1 VWPRRLGP
9 GHPWLEPLRQGQ
21 TLRQDL
27 EPGYGLALPVGLEGR
42 LWGFVLLRG
51 ARASGWGEEETVPL
65 RWAAHA
71 LVEALQRSR
80 LEQALRQSE
89 QRYAGLQAAS
99 QRRVAELSLLSSV
112 LRALA
117 TDLEPEPV
125 FRKVVEAVSES
136 LGGSLASLYLL
147 EGKDLILQHQVG
159 YHRWFE
165 RIPLERGVIG
175 RAVRNAQAQL
185 ITDPAADPD
194 FLDAVGG
201 VVSAI
206 AIPVCIAEEVGGV
219 LAVES
224 RTEVFTPAD
233 LERLQSVAAP
243 LGLVLERA
251 RLFRSLRE
259 SESRFRA
266 LVETS
271 PDGILQVS
279 AEGVIL
285 YANPRYLEL
294 LGAPGAAAVVGQPV
308 VEFVAPE
315 FRQQVAERIRQVTAH
330 KQRVPFAEQQYRR
343 FDGTLLTV
351 EVSASPVEDPRLGQT
366 TLIAIVRD
374 ITARKQTEQA
384 LRQSEQ
390 RYRLLAENVTDAI
403 FILDLELNFSYV
415 SPSVYRLNGYEAA
428 ELQGRNLYDV
438 LSPHNAARVGEV
450 VRQQLGQTHGPAD
463 PWASHVLELTLT
475 HKNGQPV
482 WSEIQI
488 SFLRDEQGQAVGV
501 LAVARNISERRL
513 AETAMRESETRYRS
527 LFEGMPIGL
536 YRTSLDGYFLDGNPA
551 LVQMLGFDSLEEL
564 RQHNAGS
571 FYCAPQTRPALIEQ
585 YLHGGVHITET
596 ELVRRDGRRLW
607 VQEVAHLVCDEQGKP
622 LYFEGS
628 LQDISERKAYQAQV
642 ERLAYYDPL
651 TALPNRF
658 LLQERAE
665 QALARARRS
674 QQAVTLAYLDLDR
687 FKEINDTL
695 GHKVGDELLRLVA
708 DRIRNLSREADTQA
722 RLGGDEFA
730 LLLCDTDSR
739 GASQVASRL
748 LEALKQPFVVG
759 GETVHVGA
767 SIGLAVYPRDGETLD
782 ALTRAADI
790 AMYQAKAEGGGFRFY
805 NPAQNRYTR
814 QRLSTLQGLRR
825 ALGQGELLLHYQPV
839 LDLRT
844 QTLRRMEALVRW
856 QDPERGMIPPSE
868 FVPLAEETGII
879 QELDL
884 FVLEQAL
891 REAQSHGLEFSLN
904 LSARNFH
911 DPHFVELAAHLLQ
924 QHPLGRGRLWLEITE
939 TALMLEREKAIHN
952 LQALRNLGARI
963 ALDDFG
969 MGYSS
974 LAYLKHLPVD
984 MLKLDKQFV
993 AGIGNARD
1001 EAILHSVIALG
1012 HGLGLEVLAEGVE
1025 TPRQLAWLQSA
1036 GCDLAQGYYI
1046 GMPSPSGSGGFAFQ
1060 VPLGPES

>member
-1 VWPRRLGP
+1 M
-9 GHPWLEPLRQGQ
+9 
-21 TLRQDL
+21 
-27 EPGYGLALPVGLEGR
+27 
-42 LWGFVLLRG
+42 WGFVLLCG
-51 ARASGWGEEETVPL
+51 GGASGWGEEEAVPL

-71 LVEALQRSR
+71 LLEALQRSR
-80 LEQALRQSE
+80 LEQALRQ
-89 QRYAGLQAAS
+89 
-99 QRRVAELSLLSSV
+99 
-112 LRALA
+112 
-117 TDLEPEPV
+117 
-125 FRKVVEAVSES
+125 
-136 LGGSLASLYLL
+136 
-147 EGKDLILQHQVG
+147 
-159 YHRWFE
+159 
-165 RIPLERGVIG
+165 
-175 RAVRNAQAQL
+175 
-185 ITDPAADPD
+185 
-194 FLDAVGG
+194 
-201 VVSAI
+201 
-206 AIPVCIAEEVGGV
+206 
-219 LAVES
+219 
-224 RTEVFTPAD
+224 
-233 LERLQSVAAP
+233 
-243 LGLVLERA
+243 
-251 RLFRSLRE
+251 
-259 SESRFRA
+259 
-266 LVETS
+266 
-271 PDGILQVS
+271 
-279 AEGVIL
+279 
-285 YANPRYLEL
+285 
-294 LGAPGAAAVVGQPV
+294 
-308 VEFVAPE
+308 
-315 FRQQVAERIRQVTAH
+315 
-330 KQRVPFAEQQYRR
+330 
-343 FDGTLLTV
+343 
-351 EVSASPVEDPRLGQT
+351 
-366 TLIAIVRD
+366 RD
-374 ITARKQTEQA
+374 
-384 LRQSEQ
+384 Q

-428 ELQGRNLYDV
+428 ELQGHPLHDV
-438 LSPHNAARVGEV
+438 LSPHSAARVSEV
-450 VRQQLGQTHGPAD
+450 VQQLSQTHGPAD

-488 SFLRDEQGQAVGV
+488 NFLRDEQGQAVGV

-551 LVQMLGFDSLEEL
+551 LVQMMGFDSLEEL
-564 RQHNAGS
+564 RQYNAGS
-571 FYCAPQTRPALIEQ
+571 FYCGPQTRPALIEQ

-665 QALARARRS
+665 QALAHARRS

-695 GHKVGDELLRLVA
+695 GHKVGDELLRLMA

-730 LLLCDTDSR
+730 LLLCDTDSG
-739 GASQVASRL
+739 GAAQVASRL

-884 FVLEQAL
+884 FVLEQVL
-891 REAQSHGLEFSLN
+891 REAHSHGLEFSLN

-939 TALMLEREKAIHN
+939 TALMLEREKAVHN

-1025 TPRQLAWLQSA
+1025 TPHQLAWLQSA